1 LANDLSLP
9 IIGLVAVPFA
19 TAVFP
24 ALSLS
29 FSKGNRKEM
38 VQKFSSVFR
47 QILFLIIPLSAIAFI
62 LRAHLVRIVFGT
74 GRFDWSSTKLTAA
87 CFGIFMFGLFAQGL
101 IYLLAKAFYSMHN
114 TRVPALV
121 SVISVITTALFA
133 LLFVWIFSF
142 QNFFSYFFTWFL
154 KIEGMKNLSVLGL
167 PLAISFDALI
177 QMLILIVFLRRK
189 LIEWQIKEILLSL
202 EKILA
207 ATLFTIIF
215 TYIIRQ
221 SLGGFMGS
229 KTFWIL
235 FLQAGTAGAL
245 GFLVYVLFAW
255 LFKSPEVKSLKNFIL
270 SQIGFLNFQKNNG
283 KN

>member
-1 LANDLSLP
+1 
-9 IIGLVAVPFA
+9 
-19 TAVFP
+19 
-24 ALSLS
+24 
-29 FSKGNRKEM
+29 
-38 VQKFSSVFR
+38 
-47 QILFLIIPLSAIAFI
+47 
-62 LRAHLVRIVFGT
+62 
-74 GRFDWSSTKLTAA
+74 
-87 CFGIFMFGLFAQGL
+87 
-101 IYLLAKAFYSMHN
+101 
-114 TRVPALV
+114 
-121 SVISVITTALFA
+121 
-133 LLFVWIFSF
+133 
-142 QNFFSYFFTWFL
+142 
-154 KIEGMKNLSVLGL
+154 MKNLSVLGL